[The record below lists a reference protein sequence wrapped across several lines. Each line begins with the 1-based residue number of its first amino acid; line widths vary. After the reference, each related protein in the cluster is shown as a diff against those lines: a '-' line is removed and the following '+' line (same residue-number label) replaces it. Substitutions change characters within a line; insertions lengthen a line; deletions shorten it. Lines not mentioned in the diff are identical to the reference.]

1 MRYVVSAVAALV
13 LLGCSAIKPVSLYQ
27 TYTDY
32 SQQMNSDNVSKLAA
46 AYFSPQLLPES
57 FADASLTQQLLFKNM
72 MVRPLQHKELVTG
85 NTGCLAVVGQ
95 DNEQQPLQFNLAY
108 SAKDD
113 SWLIDQV
120 HVVFLEQFT
129 ELQAITN
136 CAELFPG

>member
-1 MRYVVSAVAALV
+1 MKYIVSAAAVMALMGCVAT
-13 LLGCSAIKPVSLYQ
+13 KPVSLYQ

-32 SQQMNSDNVSKLAA
+32 SQQMNSDNVQQLAP
-46 AYFSPQLLPES
+46 AYFSPTLLPDS
-57 FADASLTQQLLFKNM
+57 FADTSVTQQLLFKNM
-72 MVRPLQHKELVTG
+72 MAKPLQHKELISG

-108 SAKDD
+108 SAKND

-129 ELQAITN
+129 DLQAITN